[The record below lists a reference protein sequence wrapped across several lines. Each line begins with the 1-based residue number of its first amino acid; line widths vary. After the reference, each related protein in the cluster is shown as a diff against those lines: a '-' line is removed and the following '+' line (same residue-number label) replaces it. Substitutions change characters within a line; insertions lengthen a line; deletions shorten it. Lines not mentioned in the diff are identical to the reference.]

1 VNHTLYRQLLHR
13 VLLSMLSVSILTG
26 AITLIYQIQ
35 QLESYIKSVATT
47 SSHHQM
53 KSFIEQYREACID
66 QNTMQPKI
74 SLQHTGF
81 VLVNI
86 LDTNKNLLFSKST
99 NDYAQI
105 SKEINAIDHHIAY
118 DDSGSD
124 IKLIHNHIE
133 NRFYVQM
140 ITPALLINEQQGYIK
155 VLYRVSDEESQK
167 AYMDILLN
175 VLLAIAT
182 VVILFTMLFPIILFL
197 NRRLLQRTQSL
208 SDANLQ
214 IMAVL
219 GAAISKRD
227 NETNSHN
234 YRVTLYALAMGEALG
249 LNDTQMAALL
259 KGSFLHD
266 VGKIGISDN
275 ILLKPDSLSDEEYT
289 QMKKHVLYEQE
300 IIAQSPWL
308 SDASDVLT
316 YHHEK
321 YDGTGYMKGLKGE
334 EIPLNARIF
343 AIVDVFD
350 ALTSSRPYKE
360 AYSYEKSIEILKEKS
375 GTHFD
380 PKLLTLFI
388 KISKDIYA
396 EIVGKKMRNG
406 YCKKY
411 CLIRNVIYRHY
422 TSKYLDIFYATLLL
436 WKTFYKQS
444 AHSTMRPDLKYL
456 DL

>member
-1 VNHTLYRQLLHR
+1 MNHTLYKQLLHR
-13 VLLSMLSVSILTG
+13 VLLSMLFVSLLTG
-26 AITLIYQIQ
+26 AITLVYQIQ
-35 QLESYIKSVATT
+35 QLENYIKSFATT
-47 SSHHQM
+47 SSNHQM
-53 KSFIEQYREACID
+53 KSFVDQYREACIK
-66 QNTMQPKI
+66 QETMQPKI
-74 SLQHTGF
+74 TLKHTGF

-86 LDTNKNLLFSKST
+86 LDGNKALLFSKSRS
-99 NDYAQI
+99 NYEKI
-105 SKEINAIDHHIAY
+105 KNEINAIDHHIAY
-118 DDSGSD
+118 DDKGSD

-140 ITPALLINEQQGYIK
+140 ITPALLTNKQHGYIK

-182 VVILFTMLFPIILFL
+182 VVILFAMLFPIILFL
-197 NRRLLQRTQSL
+197 NRRLLRRTQSL

-234 YRVTLYALAMGEALG
+234 YRVTLYALAMGEALS
-249 LNDTQMAALL
+249 LDDTQMAALL

-275 ILLKPDSLSDEEYT
+275 ILLKPDSLSDEEYSK
-289 QMKKHVLYEQE
+289 MKNHVLYGQE
-300 IIAQSPWL
+300 IIAHSPWL

-350 ALTSSRPYKE
+350 ALTSSRPYKD
-360 AYSYEKSIEILKEKS
+360 AFSYDKSIQIIREKS

-380 PKLLTLFI
+380 PKLLALFI
-388 KISKDIYA
+388 KISKDIYT
-396 EIVGKKMRNG
+396 EFGGKEDEKWLL
-406 YCKKY
+406 KKV
-411 CLIRNVIYRHY
+411 LPY
-422 TSKYLDIFYATLLL
+422 TERYL
-436 WKTFYKQS
+436 
-444 AHSTMRPDLKYL
+444 
-456 DL
+456 

>member
-1 VNHTLYRQLLHR
+1 MNHTLYKQLLHR
-13 VLLSMLSVSILTG
+13 VLLSMLFVSLLTG
-26 AITLIYQIQ
+26 AITLVYQIQ
-35 QLESYIKSVATT
+35 QLENYIKSLATT
-47 SSHHQM
+47 SSNHQM
-53 KSFIEQYREACID
+53 KSFVDQYREACID
-66 QNTMQPKI
+66 QKTMQPNI
-74 SLQHTGF
+74 SLKHTGF

-86 LDTNKNLLFSKST
+86 LDANKALLFSKST
-99 NDYAQI
+99 SNYEKI
-105 SKEINAIDHHIAY
+105 KNEINAIDHHIAY
-118 DDSGSD
+118 DDKGSD

-140 ITPALLINEQQGYIK
+140 ITPALLTNKQQGYIK

-182 VVILFTMLFPIILFL
+182 VVILFAMLFPIILFL
-197 NRRLLQRTQSL
+197 NRRLLRRTQSL

-234 YRVTLYALAMGEALG
+234 YRVTLYALAMGEALR
-249 LNDTQMAALL
+249 LDDTQMAALL

-289 QMKKHVLYEQE
+289 QMKKHVLYGQE
-300 IIAQSPWL
+300 IIARSPWL

-350 ALTSSRPYKE
+350 ALTSSRPYKD
-360 AYSYEKSIEILKEKS
+360 AFSYDKSLQILKEKS

-380 PKLLTLFI
+380 PTLLALFI

-396 EIVGKKMRNG
+396 EIGGKEDEKWLL
-406 YCKKY
+406 KKV
-411 CLIRNVIYRHY
+411 LPY
-422 TSKYLDIFYATLLL
+422 TERYL
-436 WKTFYKQS
+436 
-444 AHSTMRPDLKYL
+444 
-456 DL
+456 

>member
-1 VNHTLYRQLLHR
+1 MNHTLYKQLLHR
-13 VLLSMLSVSILTG
+13 VLLSMLFVSLLTG
-26 AITLIYQIQ
+26 AITLVYQIQ
-35 QLESYIKSVATT
+35 QLENYIKSLATT
-47 SSHHQM
+47 SSNHQM
-53 KSFIEQYREACID
+53 KSFVEQYREACID
-66 QNTMQPKI
+66 QKTMQPNI
-74 SLQHTGF
+74 SLKHTGF

-86 LDTNKNLLFSKST
+86 LDANKALLFSKST
-99 NDYAQI
+99 SNYEKI
-105 SKEINAIDHHIAY
+105 KKEINAIDHHIAY
-118 DDSGSD
+118 DDKGSD

-140 ITPALLINEQQGYIK
+140 ITPALLTNKQQGYIK

-175 VLLAIAT
+175 VLLAIAI
-182 VVILFTMLFPIILFL
+182 VVILFAMLFPIILFL
-197 NRRLLQRTQSL
+197 NRRLLRRTQSL

-249 LNDTQMAALL
+249 LDDTQMAALL

-289 QMKKHVLYEQE
+289 QMKKHVLYGQE
-300 IIAQSPWL
+300 IIARSPWL

-350 ALTSSRPYKE
+350 ALTSSRPYKD
-360 AYSYEKSIEILKEKS
+360 AFSYDKSIQILKEKS

-380 PKLLTLFI
+380 PTLLSLFI

-396 EIVGKKMRNG
+396 EIGGREDEKWLLKKV
-406 YCKKY
+406 
-411 CLIRNVIYRHY
+411 LPY
-422 TSKYLDIFYATLLL
+422 TERYL
-436 WKTFYKQS
+436 
-444 AHSTMRPDLKYL
+444 
-456 DL
+456 